1 MAQQSI
7 SIKIAD
13 RPYSLKVTSPEQED
27 VIRKAAD
34 EVNRKISAYQDRMPG
49 KGMVELLSFAA
60 LNVCMANINL
70 QEQLKMLAQEEQ
82 GLVKELEGYLENI
95 DRNSR

>member
-13 RPYSLKVTSPEQED
+13 RPYSLKVTSPEQEE
-27 VIRKAAD
+27 VIRKAAE

-60 LNVCMANINL
+60 LNVCMSNINL

-95 DRNSR
+95 DKNSR

>member
-1 MAQQSI
+1 MAQSI

-13 RPYSLKVTSPEQED
+13 RPYSLKVTSPEQEEL
-27 VIRKAAD
+27 IRKAAD

-60 LNVCMANINL
+60 LNVCMANLSL
-70 QEQLKMLAQEEQ
+70 QDQLKELAREEKS
-82 GLVKELEGYLENI
+82 LADELEGYLENI
-95 DRNSR
+95 DKNSR

>member
-1 MAQQSI
+1 MAQSI

-13 RPYSLKVTSPEQED
+13 RPYSLKVTSPEQEEL
-27 VIRKAAD
+27 IRKAAE

-60 LNVCMANINL
+60 LNVCMANLSL
-70 QEQLKMLAQEEQ
+70 QDQLKELAREEKS
-82 GLVKELEGYLENI
+82 LADELEGYLENI
-95 DRNSR
+95 DKNSR

>member
-1 MAQQSI
+1 MAQSI
-7 SIKIAD
+7 TIKIAD
-13 RPYSLKVTSPEQED
+13 RPYSLKVTSPEQEE
-27 VIRKAAD
+27 VIRKAAE

-60 LNVCMANINL
+60 LNVCMSNINL

-95 DRNSR
+95 DKNSR